1 MLQTCLTPSHRGLAA
16 CTPSLANLCRAVLG
30 RELRQPHAPH
40 YCGDDA
46 AAAMGVARYLV
57 DGGPMCIA
65 PPTVQVL
72 HGVLWR
78 WAMHVLQLQKCNILL

>member
-1 MLQTCLTPSHRGLAA
+1 MAPLHRGLAA

-46 AAAMGVARYLV
+46 AAAMGVARYLLG
-57 DGGPMCIA
+57 GGPMCIA

-72 HGVLWR
+72 PCRLWR
-78 WAMHVLQLQKCNILL
+78 VGDARFCTYNNK

>member
-1 MLQTCLTPSHRGLAA
+1 MKPLKGICITPWHRGLAA

-30 RELRQPHAPH
+30 RELRRPHAPH

-46 AAAMGVARYLV
+46 AAAMEVTRYLL
-57 DGGPMCIA
+57 DGGLMCIA

-72 HGVLWR
+72 PCGLWR
-78 WAMHVLQLQKCNILL
+78 VGMHVKGDR